1 MASILKVDD
10 LRGNTAAGNI
20 TITSEGG
27 SATMQLQQ
35 GLGKVWFHFDGTSTA
50 AIDDSFNVSS
60 LDDDGTGQYG
70 INYTNN
76 MSGSHYAVGG
86 NYANGNDSNTLRSM
100 TFHTTT
106 TSTVDM
112 DGWYQSGSTTTQQD
126 GTDNR
131 GIVMGDL
138 A

>member
-1 MASILKVDD
+1 MASILKVETIMGVATAGSVAVTGE
-10 LRGNTAAGNI
+10 GNSTTTN
-20 TITSEGG
+20 
-27 SATMQLQQ
+27 LQQ

-50 AIDDSFNVSS
+50 AVDDSFNVSS
-60 LDDDGTGQYG
+60 LDDDGTAQYG

-86 NYANGNDSNTLRSM
+86 NYANGNDGNTLRSM

-106 TSTVDM
+106 TSAVDM

>member
-27 SATMQLQQ
+27 AATMQLQQ

-106 TSTVDM
+106 TSAVDM